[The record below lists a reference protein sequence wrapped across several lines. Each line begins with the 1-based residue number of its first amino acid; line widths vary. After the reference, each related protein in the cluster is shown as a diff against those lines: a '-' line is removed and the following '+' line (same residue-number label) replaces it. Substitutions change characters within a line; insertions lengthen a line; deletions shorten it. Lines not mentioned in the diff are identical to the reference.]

1 MKSSTSKD
9 QSQDWT
15 AFSDFVSVMRPGQI
29 ALGLFEAL
37 PDVMFWIKD
46 NQSRFLFI
54 NKAYGD
60 LLGAEPKSVVGQTDA
75 EIFVHEL
82 ASVFLQDDA
91 TVRDTGEPINNKME
105 LVTRRAGGVE
115 WRMTSKI
122 PLYDTEDR
130 LIGTAGVSRRL
141 DHREGHPL
149 PAPFR
154 AISRLVDYVHDHVS
168 EPLAVEQL
176 AKLAGMSVSTLERRF
191 RSHLGTSPKRFI
203 LHSKVT
209 AACERL
215 LSTPMTISEIS
226 ESLGY
231 NEHASFTRA
240 FTSIMHM
247 SPTAYRKYYKADNS

>member
-1 MKSSTSKD
+1 MKSCPA
-9 QSQDWT
+9 QSEPQDWT
-15 AFSDFVSVMRPGQI
+15 AFSDFVKEMKPGQI
-29 ALGLFEAL
+29 ALGLFQAL
-37 PDVMFWIKD
+37 PDVIFWIKD
-46 NQSRFLFI
+46 RSHRLLFVNQ
-54 NKAYGD
+54 AYGELWGHPPD
-60 LLGAEPKSVVGQTDA
+60 WFVGKTDA
-75 EIFVHEL
+75 DINADEL
-82 ASVFLQDDA
+82 ARVYIQDDQS
-91 TVRDTGEPINNKME
+91 VIEQGEAMHNKME

-122 PLYDTEDR
+122 PLFGKSGD

-141 DHREGHPL
+141 DQREGHPL
-149 PAPFR
+149 PAPYR
-154 AISRLVDYVHDHVS
+154 AMSKLVDYVHENVS
-168 EPLAVEQL
+168 QPLAVDQL

-203 LHSKVT
+203 LHSKVA

-240 FTSIMHM
+240 FTSVMHM
-247 SPTAYRKYYKADNS
+247 SPTAYRKYYKATGG

>member
-1 MKSSTSKD
+1 MSSKPTKKD
-9 QSQDWT
+9 GPNMEV
-15 AFSDFVSVMRPGQI
+15 FSDFVNEMQPGQV

-37 PDVMFWIKD
+37 PNVIFWIKD
-46 NQSRFLFI
+46 SSHRLLFVNQAYAELWGHPPEWFI
-54 NKAYGD
+54 GKTDTD
-60 LLGAEPKSVVGQTDA
+60 LNAD
-75 EIFVHEL
+75 EL
-82 ASVFLQDDA
+82 ARVYIQDDEN
-91 TVRDTGEPINNKME
+91 VVETGKAMHNKME

-122 PLYDTEDR
+122 PLFDKNGK
-130 LIGTAGVSRRL
+130 LIGTSGISRRL
-141 DHREGHPL
+141 DQHEGHPL
-149 PAPFR
+149 PAPYR
-154 AISRLVDYVHDHVS
+154 AMSKLVDYVHEHVS
-168 EPLAVEQL
+168 EPLAVDQL

-240 FTSIMHM
+240 FTSVMHM
-247 SPTAYRKYYKADNS
+247 SPTAYRKYYKSSQP